1 MAENLE
7 ALNDKWYHILEERQ
21 SNLLDTEHENQDDE
35 NHSSLYLGY
44 YQEIMDEISDGKF
57 FDSNDTGMTD
67 QAVDRKIKQK
77 LDELNRLENDDHE
90 EYTSSLQKS
99 YGSYNSES
107 EGELDGSGVY
117 KGPVEYTDDE
127 IYNLKSSTSSNNMKL
142 SSPKKKT
149 GKATDDIYANRISIK
164 TKRFFY

>member
-77 LDELNRLENDDHE
+77 LDELMA
-90 EYTSSLQKS
+90 
-99 YGSYNSES
+99 
-107 EGELDGSGVY
+107 SG
-117 KGPVEYTDDE
+117 
-127 IYNLKSSTSSNNMKL
+127 KL
-142 SSPKKKT
+142 SPNEEIQIIANVEIPKI
-149 GKATDDIYANRISIK
+149 DYSHSI
-164 TKRFFY
+164 TI